1 MRKSF
6 LQLIALMALPLAAFA
21 AAPQTVTLDV
31 QKMSCAVCPI
41 TVKKSL
47 QAVPGVRDVSIDF
60 PKKTARVSFDPDKAT
75 PADLTTATTHAGYP
89 STVQK

>member
-31 QKMSCAVCPI
+31 QNMSCAVCPI

-47 QAVPGVRDVSIDF
+47 QAVPGVSDVSIDF
-60 PKKTARVSFDPDKAT
+60 PKKTARVTFDPDKAT
-75 PADLTTATTHAGYP
+75 PADLTATTTHAGYP

>member
-6 LQLIALMALPLAAFA
+6 LQLIALMSLPLVAFA
-21 AAPQTVTLDV
+21 TAPQTVTLDV
-31 QKMSCAVCPI
+31 RNMNCAVCPI

-47 QAVPGVRDVSIDF
+47 QAVPGVRDVSVDF
-60 PKKTARVSFDPDKAT
+60 PKKTARVTFDPDKPT

-89 STVQK
+89 STVRK